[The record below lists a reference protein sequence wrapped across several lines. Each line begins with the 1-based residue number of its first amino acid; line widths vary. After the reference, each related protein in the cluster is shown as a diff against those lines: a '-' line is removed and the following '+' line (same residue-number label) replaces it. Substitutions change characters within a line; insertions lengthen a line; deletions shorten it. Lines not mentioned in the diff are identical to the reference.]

1 MSEEINNARE
11 SAGGP
16 VNAAPVGASDGAEAG
31 GQADLRGDAAT
42 LTAESETGQG
52 SGAAS
57 AVPDSQLA
65 STAGGEAQEAEPYD
79 WDRCTISLSVTLLP
93 RDADPRGRA
102 TLIGART
109 HEDAPII
116 ACVRSPDI
124 PALSGPLVELLD
136 QLKGQLPAR
145 RAAAEERRRQAE
157 EQRRAAAEKVAAGKK
172 AAGKKALNAKARTPA
187 TNTRA
192 AQVTPAQPTA
202 GWQLDA
208 PAAAPTPET
217 TPDKV
222 PACAAAP
229 VLERSAAETTAIKQP
244 SLF

>member
-11 SAGGP
+11 SGDEL
-16 VNAAPVGASDGAEAG
+16 VDTTPVGASDGTEAG
-31 GQADLRGDAAT
+31 DPAQ
-42 LTAESETGQG
+42 E

-57 AVPDSQLA
+57 AAADSQPGD
-65 STAGGEAQEAEPYD
+65 TAGGEAQEAEPYD

-93 RDADPRGRA
+93 RDGNPRGRA

-145 RAAAEERRRQAE
+145 RAAAEGRRRQAE
-157 EQRRAAAEKVAAGKK
+157 EQRRAAAEKVAAGRKV
-172 AAGKKALNAKARTPA
+172 AGKKAPNAKARTPTA
-187 TNTRA
+187 NTRA
-192 AQVTPAQPTA
+192 AQGPPAQPTA

>member
-11 SAGGP
+11 SGDEP
-16 VNAAPVGASDGAEAG
+16 VDAAPVGASDGTEAG
-31 GQADLRGDAAT
+31 DPAQ
-42 LTAESETGQG
+42 E
-52 SGAAS
+52 SGAAP
-57 AVPDSQLA
+57 AADSQPA
-65 STAGGEAQEAEPYD
+65 SAAVGEAQEAEPYD
-79 WDRCTISLSVTLLP
+79 WERCTISLSVTLLP
-93 RDADPRGRA
+93 RDGDPRGRA

-109 HEDAPII
+109 HDDTPII

-145 RAAAEERRRQAE
+145 RAAAEERKRQAE
-157 EQRRAAAEKVAAGKK
+157 EQRRAAEKVAAGKK
-172 AAGKKALNAKARTPA
+172 AAGKKALNAKARTPTA
-187 TNTRA
+187 NTRA